1 MNLLE
6 ELVFCC
12 GIDKEWQDK
21 IEAAEDTGFSTAN
34 CNSINVIQDYVI
46 SQQERIKE
54 LEGEV
59 SRLQKEKQ
67 SIVDVGHEAN
77 KYLRNE
83 NQTLRLYLHGLL
95 ENSAFNTNLPMESER
110 LERFLND

>member
-54 LEGEV
+54 LEE
-59 SRLQKEKQ
+59 SLQKY
-67 SIVDVGHEAN
+67 VDAANVGALGGMGKAYIHAVEVLKN
-77 KYLRNE
+77 K
-83 NQTLRLYLHGLL
+83 
-95 ENSAFNTNLPMESER
+95 
-110 LERFLND
+110 